1 MKRILFVTPDLNVGG
16 VQRALIALLN
26 TAPFDKFDI
35 TLLLFCEGGALREQ
49 VPSQVHIKVDTRV
62 GRTEKLRAVISKG
75 LRKSRLNGLF
85 DLAKKIYH
93 RTGEAMVRTDH
104 EERYDAAVAYSDGL
118 ATWYV
123 AKSVQAERKIAF
135 VHTDFLKAGYSARQ
149 EREIYSCFEQIVFA
163 AQAARQSFLAVL
175 PEWEEKTAI
184 LPNVVDPQQVVELAK
199 QPIPNPRQGIVKL
212 ATVGR
217 LSHEKGAEK
226 IPPLLY
232 RLKAS
237 GQKVCWYVVGDGPER
252 NNILR
257 QAQKLGVEE
266 ELLLVGQLENP
277 YPYMRE
283 CDVYVQ
289 PSEYEGYCIALAEAK
304 ILFRPIVA
312 CDFAG
317 AREQIEDGVTGFVT
331 GLGAEDLFP
340 AILTLASQPQKRIEF
355 EQALAQRNDAERTI
369 LQARCWWGN
378 LDGQKLRK
386 ASNI

>member
-16 VQRALIALLN
+16 VQRALTALLD
-26 TAPFDKFDI
+26 TAPFDEFDI

-49 VPSQVHIKVDTRV
+49 VPGQVHIKVDTRV
-62 GRTEKLRAVISKG
+62 GRTEKLRAIISKS
-75 LRKSRLNGLF
+75 LRKCRLNGLF

-104 EERYDAAVAYSDGL
+104 EESYDVAVAYSDGL

-135 VHTDFLKAGYSARQ
+135 IHTDFLKAGYSARQ
-149 EREIYSCFEQIVFA
+149 EREIYGCFEQIVFA
-163 AQAARQSFLAVL
+163 AQAARRSFLAVL

-184 LPNVVDPQQVVELAK
+184 LPNIVDPQQVVELAK

-217 LSHEKGAEK
+217 LSHEKGVEK

-232 RLKAS
+232 RLKGS

-266 ELLLVGQLENP
+266 ELILVGQLENP

-304 ILFRPIVA
+304 ILSRPIVA

-317 AREQIEDGVTGFVT
+317 AGEQIEEGVTGFIT
-331 GLGAEDLFP
+331 GMEVEDLLP
-340 AILTLASQPQKRIEF
+340 PLLTLVTQPQKRAEF
-355 EQALAQRNDAERTI
+355 QSALVQHCDRGETMLR
-369 LQARCWWGN
+369 ARLWWES
-378 LDGQKLRK
+378 L
-386 ASNI
+386 SNE